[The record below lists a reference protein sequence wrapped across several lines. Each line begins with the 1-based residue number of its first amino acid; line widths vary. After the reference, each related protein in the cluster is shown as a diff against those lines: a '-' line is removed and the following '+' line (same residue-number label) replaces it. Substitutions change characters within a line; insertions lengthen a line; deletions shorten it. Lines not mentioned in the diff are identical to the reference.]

1 MLNAIRGVVWE
12 KGTVLFKLDDTTSQ
26 TYRLALGLERFS
38 INRDDNSVLVSF
50 RDVKP
55 VYMLSSFDALSWKE
69 PIILYSPDVFK
80 RESFEGIDIIYDT
93 RVDPDVLEVVS
104 EGLSLVNTLRDAY
117 GETIFDP
124 TIFVLTSNDVPDPY
138 GHYNGAHNFGSVSY
152 MKEGNRYLYED
163 AVITIHEL
171 AHSWF
176 SAPYT
181 SPNPYTLLEG
191 GAEFTSWDFGMK
203 YFPEETRSYVER
215 DWICN
220 MAKGEDPYMFGATAL
235 LVINYYIMQ
244 LSSLKNENL
253 TVVDAVRYVIENING
268 LPEGY
273 TRSPW
278 SEVEKQFY
286 TTFLE
291 FVFDK
296 LPVFLNDELNIP
308 EETLEEASRELY
320 RILKIE
326 MPAHIVCQWPLYDD
340 YIRGEVDKLVDAI
353 ADPSPNVYVYVNY
366 LDDGSLNID
375 VYNLNPL
382 SLNLL
387 IGLFYSSSGLQTFDI
402 KVPPKTRLVINVQEP
417 VDSIVV
423 WYKSFLDG
431 TYYELE
437 NVYLPSDAVT
447 VTATTTI
454 TETETTTNTV
464 TSTVTETITNTNT
477 VTDTETVTET
487 VTATV
492 TNNVTETKTETK
504 SITITQ
510 TVTETDV
517 LKTTETITTTNY
529 ETQTFTETI
538 THVETE
544 VRTHRDTLTLIETE
558 YLPTTHTE
566 LEVETVTTTSIK
578 IVTETSPISRVSWF
592 GLALLIV
599 LLAIFVYRYLS

>member
-1 MLNAIRGVVWE
+1 MLNTIKDVVWN
-12 KGTVLFKLDDTTSQ
+12 KGTVLFKLDEMTSQ

-38 INRDDNSVLVSF
+38 INRDGNSVLVSF

-55 VYMLSSFDALSWKE
+55 VYMLSSHDALRWRE

-80 RESFEGIDIIYDT
+80 RESLEGIDIIYDT
-93 RVDPDVLEVVS
+93 RVDPEVLEIVS
-104 EGLSLVNTLRDAY
+104 KGLSLVNTLRDAY

-124 TIFVLTSNDVPDPY
+124 TIFVITSNEVPDPY

-152 MKEGNRYLYED
+152 MKQGNRYLYED
-163 AVITIHEL
+163 VVITIHEL

-176 SAPYT
+176 SSPYT
-181 SPNPYTLLEG
+181 SADPYILKEG
-191 GAEFTSWDFGMK
+191 GAEFTSWYFGMK

-215 DWICN
+215 KNWTCRL
-220 MAKGEDPYMFGATAL
+220 AKGEHPYMFGATAL
-235 LVINYYIMQ
+235 LVINYYITQ

-253 TVVDAVRYVIENING
+253 TVADAIRYIIENIN
-268 LPEGY
+268 

-278 SEVEKQFY
+278 SEMEKEFY
-286 TTFLE
+286 TTFFEFILE
-291 FVFDK
+291 K
-296 LPVFLNDELNIP
+296 LPVFLNAELNIP
-308 EETLEEASRELY
+308 EETMEEASRELY
-320 RILKIE
+320 RVIQIE
-326 MPAHIVCQWPLYDD
+326 MTAHIVCQWPLYDD

-353 ADPSPNVYVYVNY
+353 ADPSTNAYVYVNY

-387 IGLFYSSSGLQTFDI
+387 IGLFYTSSGSQTFDI

-417 VDSIVV
+417 VESIVV

-437 NVYLPSDAVT
+437 NVYLPPDTVT
-447 VTATTTI
+447 VTTTTTV
-454 TETETTTNTV
+454 TEAETTTN
-464 TSTVTETITNTNT
+464 IITNT
-477 VTDTETVTET
+477 VTDTETITKTVAET
-487 VTATV
+487 H
-492 TNNVTETKTETK
+492 TETK
-504 SITITQ
+504 SITVTQ

-529 ETQTFTETI
+529 ETQTLTETI
-538 THVETE
+538 TQVKTE

-558 YLPTTHTE
+558 YLPTTYTE

-578 IVTETSPISRVSWF
+578 VITESSSINRVGWF

>member
-1 MLNAIRGVVWE
+1 MYNSARHVFSTSNTLILTLLIILLLNTGIFYVATSYTSEPDVTLLISYDGKKPYITVYEGQTVKCKAEFNSWAYSTLTEEFAFVNLYSFINPDTGEPCVLNAIRGVVWE

-286 TTFLE
+286 TTFW
-291 FVFDK
+291 
-296 LPVFLNDELNIP
+296 
-308 EETLEEASRELY
+308 S
-320 RILKIE
+320 
-326 MPAHIVCQWPLYDD
+326 
-340 YIRGEVDKLVDAI
+340 
-353 ADPSPNVYVYVNY
+353 SY
-366 LDDGSLNID
+366 LI
-375 VYNLNPL
+375 
-382 SLNLL
+382 
-387 IGLFYSSSGLQTFDI
+387 
-402 KVPPKTRLVINVQEP
+402 
-417 VDSIVV
+417 
-423 WYKSFLDG
+423 SF
-431 TYYELE
+431 
-437 NVYLPSDAVT
+437 P
-447 VTATTTI
+447 
-454 TETETTTNTV
+454 
-464 TSTVTETITNTNT
+464 
-477 VTDTETVTET
+477 
-487 VTATV
+487 
-492 TNNVTETKTETK
+492 
-504 SITITQ
+504 
-510 TVTETDV
+510 
-517 LKTTETITTTNY
+517 
-529 ETQTFTETI
+529 F
-538 THVETE
+538 
-544 VRTHRDTLTLIETE
+544 
-558 YLPTTHTE
+558 
-566 LEVETVTTTSIK
+566 
-578 IVTETSPISRVSWF
+578 F
-592 GLALLIV
+592 
-599 LLAIFVYRYLS
+599 